1 VHNLRRC
8 RCSSVRMAIGFYAVS
23 FYVFNLRFLDNSA
36 KTLVFLQKFGFQL
49 SDPSTNAH
57 VNRINRA
64 CDAVMDTL
72 AKVTVAALPSKKNYL
87 HQDGGFDQGKGKPQV
102 TTDGGNALDSGV
114 D

>member
-1 VHNLRRC
+1 
-8 RCSSVRMAIGFYAVS
+8 MALGFYAVS

-64 CDAVMDTL
+64 CDAVMDKL
-72 AKVTVAALPSKKNYL
+72 AKMTVGALPCKK
-87 HQDGGFDQGKGKPQV
+87 
-102 TTDGGNALDSGV
+102 TTRTKTAGLTKAKESHA
-114 D
+114 